1 MEAEANASRELASW
15 CWMVAMHLGILF
27 VVDFADLTFG
37 MLMIHLFT
45 FDPDWL
51 KIGRRRSTP
60 PEFARASASPT

>member
-1 MEAEANASRELASW
+1 
-15 CWMVAMHLGILF
+15 MVAMHLGILF